1 MRISN
6 LNRKM
11 CGICGKLSYGSR
23 LVDEALLKRMC
34 KSFAYRGPN
43 DEGVFVSSKSQKSK
57 IHVGLGHTRLSV
69 IDLSD
74 AGHQPMCNE
83 EEDIWLV
90 YNGEIYNFKEIKTEL
105 EAKGHRFRS
114 NTDSEVIIHLY
125 EDEGISCLKK
135 LNGMFAFGI
144 WDERLQKLWLCRD
157 RLGIKPLV
165 YYWDGHTLIFSS
177 EIKGILCNPDVIK
190 EMDWTSLELY
200 LTFNYIPAPKTI
212 FKNIKKL
219 EVGHYLLAERKT
231 IAIKKYWD
239 ISTDNILLKNKL
251 EKSHERIDFY
261 KEKLYRLM
269 EKAVLRR
276 LISDVP
282 LGAFLSG
289 GIDSSIIVGLMARNS
304 ERSVKTFSIGYKDLP
319 FFDETKYSREVAK
332 FNKTEHYEF
341 KLSYKDILDSFPTVL
356 EMLDEPFAD
365 SSAIPTYAVS
375 QETKR
380 HVTVTL
386 AGDGAD
392 ELFAGYRIYQGEY
405 LAKYYSAL
413 PYVLRERI
421 IEPFINLLP
430 DSRDKRYSEYGRR
443 FKKFVRGMSSSFA
456 ERFYSWQEIFPANI
470 RRKLIKRHL
479 QNEIFFQTGQE
490 IISQKLNEFA
500 GDDINRML
508 YVDVK
513 NSLPGDMLTKVD
525 LMSMRNSLEVRVP
538 FLDHEVVEFAFE
550 MEGDVK
556 LKRLK
561 RKYILM
567 ETFKDILPPL
577 LHNRSKWGFEMP
589 IGAWLRKEL
598 KFLIDDFLSRDF
610 INKQGFFEYEVI
622 DCLIKKHLSKK
633 MDTSWQLWNLI
644 VFQHWYKKYFL

>member
-1 MRISN
+1 
-6 LNRKM
+6 M
-11 CGICGKLSYGSR
+11 CRSL
-23 LVDEALLKRMC
+23 
-34 KSFAYRGPN
+34 AYRGPDN
-43 DEGVFVSSKSQKSK
+43 EGVFVSSNSKFQDSK
-57 IHVGLGHTRLSV
+57 IQVGLGHTRLSI

-83 EEDIWLV
+83 EETIWLV
-90 YNGEIYNFKEIKTEL
+90 YNGEIYNFKEIRAEL

-125 EDEGISCLKK
+125 EEEGIKCLKK
-135 LNGMFAFGI
+135 LNGMFAFCI

-165 YYWDGHTLIFSS
+165 YYWDGETLIFSS
-177 EIKGILCNPDVIK
+177 EIKGILCDHDVVK
-190 EMDWTSLELY
+190 EIDWTALELY

-219 EVGHYLLAERKT
+219 EAGYYLLAEGKT
-231 IAIKKYWD
+231 VVTRKYWD
-239 ISTDNILLKNKL
+239 IYSENTSLQKRPKR
-251 EKSHERIDFY
+251 SFERLGFY
-261 KEKLYRLM
+261 KEKLYELM
-269 EKAVLRR
+269 ENAVQKM
-276 LISDVP
+276 LISDVQ

-304 ERSVKTFSIGYKDLP
+304 VKPVKTFSIGYKDMPL
-319 FFDETKYSREVAK
+319 FDETRYSREVAR

-341 KLSYKDILDSFPTVL
+341 KLDSKDILDSLPTVL
-356 EMLDEPFAD
+356 DTLDEPFAD
-365 SSAIPTYAVS
+365 SSAVPTYVVS
-375 QETKR
+375 QKTKR
-380 HVTVTL
+380 HVTVAL

-392 ELFAGYRIYQGEY
+392 ELFAGYRMYQGEY
-405 LAKYYSAL
+405 LAKYYSVL
-413 PYVLRERI
+413 PDILIKKI
-421 IEPFINLLP
+421 IEPFINFLP
-430 DSRDKRYSEYGRR
+430 DSRDKRHSEYIRR
-443 FKKFVRGMSSSFA
+443 FKKFTKGMSGSLA
-456 ERFYSWQEIFPANI
+456 ERFYGWQEIFPPDT
-470 RRKLIKRHL
+470 RQKLIKHHL
-479 QNEIFFQTGQE
+479 RNKISFQAGQE

-500 GDDINRML
+500 GDNINRML

-550 MEGDVK
+550 MEGNVK
-556 LKRLK
+556 LKGLK

-567 ETFKDILPPL
+567 ETFKDILPPM

-598 KFLIDDFLSRDF
+598 KFLIDDFLSKDF
-610 INKQGFFEYEVI
+610 INKQDIFEYEVI
-622 DCLIKKHLSKK
+622 DHMIKKHMSKK
-633 MDTSWQLWNLI
+633 KDTSWQLWNMI
-644 VFQHWYKKYFL
+644 VFQHWYKRYFL

>member
-1 MRISN
+1 
-6 LNRKM
+6 M
-11 CGICGKLSYGSR
+11 CGICGKLSYGDKI
-23 LVDEALLKRMC
+23 VDEALLKRMC
-34 KSFAYRGPN
+34 RSLAYRGPN
-43 DEGVFVSSKSQKSK
+43 DEGVFVSSNSKSQDSK
-57 IHVGLGHTRLSV
+57 VQIGLGHTRLSV

-83 EEDIWLV
+83 DETIWLV
-90 YNGEIYNFKEIKTEL
+90 YNGEIYNFMEIRTEL

-114 NTDSEVIIHLY
+114 NTDSEIIIHLY
-125 EDEGISCLKK
+125 EEEGIDCLKR
-135 LNGMFAFGI
+135 LNGMFAFCI

-165 YYWDGHTLIFSS
+165 YYWDGQTLIFSS
-177 EIKGILCNPDVIK
+177 EIKGILCDSDVVK
-190 EMDWTSLELY
+190 EIDWTALELY
-200 LTFNYIPAPKTI
+200 LTFNYIPAPRTI

-219 EVGHYLLAERKT
+219 EAGHYLLTEEKT
-231 IAIKKYWD
+231 VVTKEYWN
-239 ISTDNILLKNKL
+239 ISTDVIPLQDRPK
-251 EKSHERIDFY
+251 KSRRRIGFY
-261 KEKLYRLM
+261 KEELYKLM
-269 EKAVLRR
+269 ENAVRKR
-276 LISDVP
+276 LISDVQ

-304 ERSVKTFSIGYKDLP
+304 EVPVKTFSIGYKDMPL
-319 FFDETKYSREVAK
+319 FDETRYSSEVAK

-341 KLSYKDILDSFPTVL
+341 KLDYKDILNSFPAVL
-356 EMLDEPFAD
+356 ETLDEPFAD
-365 SSAIPTYAVS
+365 SSAVPTYAIS

-380 HVTVTL
+380 HVTVAL

-392 ELFAGYRIYQGEY
+392 ELFAGYRMYQGEY
-405 LAKYYSAL
+405 LAKYYSVL
-413 PYVLRERI
+413 PDILKNKI
-421 IEPFINLLP
+421 IEPFINFLP
-430 DSRDKRYSEYGRR
+430 DSRDKKHSEYIRR
-443 FKKFVRGMSSSFA
+443 FKKFAKGMSGSLA
-456 ERFYSWQEIFPANI
+456 ERFYGWQEIFPPDT
-470 RRKLIKRHL
+470 RQKLIKHHL
-479 QNEIFFQTGQE
+479 RDKISFQTGQE

-500 GDDINRML
+500 GDNINRML

-556 LKRLK
+556 LKGLK

-567 ETFKDILPPL
+567 ETFKDILPPM

-598 KFLIDDFLSRDF
+598 KFLIDEFLSRDF
-610 INKQGFFEYEVI
+610 INKQDIFEYEVI
-622 DCLIKKHLSKK
+622 DHLIKKHLSKK
-633 MDTSWQLWNLI
+633 HDTSWQLWNLI
-644 VFQHWYKKYFL
+644 VFQHWYKRYFL